1 MVPYFGRQSCK
12 QLIRGKPV
20 RFGYKIWMLEINT
33 GLPYRVAIYQG
44 RESGGDSD
52 KPLGYRVVTS
62 LLSPFANPSDH
73 HVFFDNFFSLYQLMK
88 TLSKKGFKATGTFRA
103 DRTNGCPLKCVK
115 EFKKMDRGE
124 YQYFT
129 SGDQIELIRW
139 NDNNVVTIGSN
150 AVSVVPVGNVKRR
163 KRRKG
168 SVNVSQP
175 HAIKAYNKCMGG
187 VDLVDRALS
196 DLRPNFNGKKW

>member
-1 MVPYFGRQSCK
+1 
-12 QLIRGKPV
+12 
-20 RFGYKIWMLEINT
+20 MLASNT

-44 RESGGDSD
+44 KENGGDSD
-52 KPLGYRVVTS
+52 KALGYRVVTS
-62 LLSPFANPSDH
+62 SLSPCANPSDH
-73 HVFFDNFFSLYQLMK
+73 HVFFDNFSSYQLMK
-88 TLSKKGFKATGTFRA
+88 TLSEKGFKATGTFRA

>member
-1 MVPYFGRQSCK
+1 
-12 QLIRGKPV
+12 
-20 RFGYKIWMLEINT
+20 MLASNT
-33 GLPYRVAIYQG
+33 GLPHRLAIYQ
-44 RESGGDSD
+44 EKENGGDSG
-52 KPLGYRVVTS
+52 KPLGYRVVTLS
-62 LLSPFANPSDH
+62 LSPCGNPSDY
-73 HVFFDNFFSLYQLMK
+73 HVFFDNFFSSYQLTK
-88 TLSKKGFKATGTFRA
+88 TFSKKGFKATGTFRA

-150 AVSVVPVGNVKRR
+150 AVSVVPVGNVKRW
-163 KRRKG
+163 KRGKG

-175 HAIKAYNKCMGG
+175 RAIKAYNKLYGRC
-187 VDLVDRALS
+187 
-196 DLRPNFNGKKW
+196 

>member
-1 MVPYFGRQSCK
+1 
-12 QLIRGKPV
+12 
-20 RFGYKIWMLEINT
+20 
-33 GLPYRVAIYQG
+33 
-44 RESGGDSD
+44 
-52 KPLGYRVVTS
+52 
-62 LLSPFANPSDH
+62 
-73 HVFFDNFFSLYQLMK
+73 MK
-88 TLSKKGFKATGTFRA
+88 TVSKKSFKATSTFRE

>member
-1 MVPYFGRQSCK
+1 MYHKNLSTDESMVLYFGRQSCK

-88 TLSKKGFKATGTFRA
+88 TLSKKGFKATGTFQA
-103 DRTNGCPLKCVK
+103 DRTNGCPLKFVK
-115 EFKKMDRGE
+115 EFTKMERGE
-124 YQYFT
+124 YQYFK
-129 SGDQIELIRW
+129 SGDRIELIRW
-139 NDNNVVTIGSN
+139 NDNNVVTVGSN
-150 AVSVVPVGNVKRR
+150 AVSVEPVGNK
-163 KRRKG
+163 
-168 SVNVSQP
+168 
-175 HAIKAYNKCMGG
+175 
-187 VDLVDRALS
+187 
-196 DLRPNFNGKKW
+196 